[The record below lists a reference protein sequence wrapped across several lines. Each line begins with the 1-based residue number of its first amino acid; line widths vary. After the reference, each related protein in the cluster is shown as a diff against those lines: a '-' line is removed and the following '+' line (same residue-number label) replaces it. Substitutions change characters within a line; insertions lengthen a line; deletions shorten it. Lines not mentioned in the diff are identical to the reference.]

1 MINSDE
7 YQKYIESI
15 VRKIVYMF
23 PDVQLSAEDLR
34 QRGWLELIK
43 AAGRY
48 DAESGAKFTTY
59 AYKAVEEGMK
69 EEAIF
74 QINRSG
80 VTGRKFFTATDSIS
94 VDEENGVIEMLSEQ
108 VFLYSD
114 EGNEDR
120 ERAEQL
126 RRDLQRLTEN
136 EKNVL
141 YMAYGIDCERCANPK
156 KIAKALDMS
165 ELEVKRALESGKGKL
180 EELSDGRK
188 QGGTGSQ
195 SFKKD
200 IR

>member
-7 YQKYIESI
+7 YQKYIGSI
-15 VRKIVYMF
+15 VKKIVYMF
-23 PDVQLSAEDLR
+23 PDAQLSKEDLR

-48 DAESGAKFTTY
+48 DVESGAKFTTY

-80 VTGRKFFTATDSIS
+80 VTGRKFYTATDSIS
-94 VDEENGVIEMLSEQ
+94 VDEENGIEMLSEQ
-108 VFLYSD
+108 VLLYSD

-156 KIAKALDMS
+156 KIAKTFDMS
-165 ELEVKRALESGKGKL
+165 ELEVKRALESGKRKL

>member
-1 MINSDE
+1 MINTNE

-15 VRKIVYMF
+15 VRKIVCKF
-23 PDVQLSAEDLR
+23 NGTQFSEEDLR

-48 DAESGAKFTTY
+48 DAESGAKFTTF

-80 VTGRKFFTATDSIS
+80 VTGRKFFIAADSLS

-108 VFLYSD
+108 AFLYSD
-114 EGNEDR
+114 GENEDR

-141 YMAYGIDCERCANPK
+141 YMAYGIDCDRCANPK
-156 KIAKALDMS
+156 KIARALDMS
-165 ELEVKRALESGKGKL
+165 ELEVKRAMESGKRKL

-188 QGGTGSQ
+188 QGGTGS
-195 SFKKD
+195 
-200 IR
+200 